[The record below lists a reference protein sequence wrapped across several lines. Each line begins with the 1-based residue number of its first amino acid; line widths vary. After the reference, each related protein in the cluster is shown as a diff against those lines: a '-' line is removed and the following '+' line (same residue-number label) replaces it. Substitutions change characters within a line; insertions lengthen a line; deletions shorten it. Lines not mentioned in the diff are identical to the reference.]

1 MQEIMRTIAAFS
13 DKVAD
18 ILKEHLEDGLI
29 SVCLFGSAA
38 RGTLRRGSDID
49 FLVIKRDSKQT
60 YHKRVKEIVPLL
72 DNIRETVEYQKVEG
86 LNLDLEPCFLILTME
101 EIADHPPILIDIS
114 QEGKILFDREG
125 FLNTHVSEVQRI
137 LTKLGATKKMTPQGH
152 YWVLKPD
159 LRIGEV
165 IEI

>member
-1 MQEIMRTIAAFS
+1 MQEIMRIIVAFS

-29 SVCLFGSAA
+29 SVCLFGSGA

-72 DNIRETVEYQKVEG
+72 DNIRETVEYQQVER
-86 LNLDLEPCFLILTME
+86 LKLDLEPCFLILTME

-114 QEGKILFDREG
+114 QEGKILFDRKG
-125 FLNTHVSEVQRI
+125 FLNTHVSEVRRT
-137 LTKLGATKKMTPQGH
+137 LTRLGATKKMTPQGH